1 MPVTRIPNIN
11 TKKWIVS
18 YAGKF
23 FGDIIHAFNLD
34 LFSDKGRAKTGKK
47 IYPHTTQSYIDG
59 LKNIYAFCR
68 ANLFDGDA
76 GERETKIWGV
86 SDNKVIKVQEKE
98 ELFELDNSE
107 DLGTV
112 GEKSDILSVGDETE
126 EDIETI
132 PVSISS
138 ISTTETIIN
147 QAENNIKIAQSFLAG
162 GPFTEITF
170 QAKKAGTPIDTLVV
184 SIQEDSGGEPSGTDL
199 ASAAISPSDLTTSF
213 VEQALGLDDFDNEI
227 KFDVRKRY
235 WAVFKRSGSESY
247 ANYYVIEITSATD
260 EADDAYDRGVFKRYN
275 GTDWQPLKLENT
287 EDFELPTANKTVDGE
302 TGWTDPENVYVKDE
316 SYASATPTGGAY
328 MRHVW
333 KGFGFS
339 IPTDAIIKGIEI
351 NIRTQ
356 KSSGTYSATLYINL
370 TKNANDKIGTE
381 RTLALSTTA
390 TTTTYGDDSDLHG
403 TSWTPAEINSAN
415 FGIRL
420 DTSVGLPDSLQQWRC
435 MWAEIKV
442 YYYEETEENENY
454 LDAIMSVGVNF
465 PAAYERLYLTTSKD
479 VLFLNGDNGVWQSL
493 WRGILQ
499 KDELNDEYPVILKNL
514 GAGGTLIIANDNKI
528 HTAIATANT
537 TTEVDEN
544 RLIFDPTHYVNWVRL
559 TSSSVFIGLRH
570 KSSDLLPSQ
579 VVHYEPYIERT
590 RIFTIEE
597 GATMGFIKDDN
608 CHILDITGQIR
619 AFTGASFKP
628 YQYFPPFFR
637 NEKITKLPHRN
648 GVITNKDIVNFLWE
662 GQYPDPA
669 GVWILEDNNL
679 YHKHSLVFDKENLN
693 SLGAIEV
700 SELGALYKEDELYL
714 GASVSDGE
722 NDIMGVYSTVQAE
735 DVSVEDEQWLQF
747 TTSKLISPEINNI
760 WQDIAIKY
768 DPEGQTG
775 SIVVKYRKEPAKI
788 TEGVGASAFNGEWAT
803 MGGFTCEDAEFV
815 MAVDD
820 EDIEVGDEVIIRKGA
835 GAGLTA
841 HIEAI
846 TGTTIKT
853 MTLDE
858 GLTDATSGKFTFSV
872 EKWKKINTNFRDD
885 RFSHKASLKD
895 KILEDTQLK
904 VVIKNYVLEEIQ
916 VLNETDKTI
925 KKR

>member
-1 MPVTRIPNIN
+1 MPISRIPNIN
-11 TKKWIVS
+11 TKKFIVS

-47 IYPHTTQSYIDG
+47 IYPHTTQSYITG
-59 LKNIYAFCR
+59 LKNIFAFTR

-86 SDNKVIKVQEKE
+86 SDNKVIKVQQKE

-126 EDIETI
+126 EDIETM

-138 ISTTETIIN
+138 TSTTGTIIA
-147 QAENNIKIAQSFLAG
+147 QAEANVKVAQSFLAG

-199 ASAAISPSDLTTSF
+199 ASTTISPSDLTTSF
-213 VEQALGLDDFDNEI
+213 VEQELDLDDFDNEVQ
-227 KFDVRKRY
+227 FDVNKRY
-235 WAVFKRSGSESY
+235 WTVFKRSGAESY
-247 ANYYVIEITSATD
+247 VNYYVIQIVSAT
-260 EADDAYDRGVFKRYN
+260 EESGDAYDMGVFKRYN
-275 GTDWQPLKLENT
+275 GTDWQPLKLEDSGDN
-287 EDFELPTANKTVDGE
+287 ELPTANKAVDGE
-302 TGWTDPENVYVKDE
+302 AAWTNPTNVYVHSDT
-316 SYASATPTGGAY
+316 YAHADPTGGQY
-328 MRHVW
+328 MRHTW
-333 KGFGFS
+333 SGFGFA
-339 IPTDAIIKGIEI
+339 IPAGAIIKGIEVDV
-351 NIRTQ
+351 RDS
-356 KSSGTYSATLYINL
+356 KSSADYTGSIYINL
-370 TKNANDKIGTE
+370 TKNANDKVGTE
-381 RTLALSTTA
+381 RTKILSTTVS
-390 TTTTYGDDSDLHG
+390 TTTYGDDSDLWG
-403 TSWTPAEINSAN
+403 TSWTPAEINAAN
-415 FGIRL
+415 FGVRL
-420 DTSVGLPDSLQQWRC
+420 DTTVGLPFEFQFRC
-435 MWAEIKV
+435 MFIEIKV
-442 YYYEETEENENY
+442 YYYEEAEEAENY

-465 PAAYERLYLTTSKD
+465 EAAYERLYLTTDKD
-479 VLFLNGDNGVWQSL
+479 VIFLNGDNGTWQSL

-514 GAGGTLIIANDNKI
+514 GAGGTLIIANDNKV

-537 TTEVDEN
+537 STEADEN

-579 VVHYEPYIERT
+579 VIHYEPYIERT

-608 CHILDITGQIR
+608 CHIVDITGQIR
-619 AFTGASFKP
+619 AFTGSSFKT

-637 NEKITKLPHRN
+637 DEKIVKLPHRN
-648 GVITNKDIVNFLWE
+648 GVIANKDIVSFLWE

-669 GVWILEDNNL
+669 GVWVLEDNNL
-679 YHKHSLVFDKENLN
+679 YHKHSLVFDKESLN

-722 NDIMGVYSTVQAE
+722 NDVLGVYSTTQAE
-735 DVSVEDEQWLQF
+735 DVSVDDEQRLQF
-747 TTSKLISPEINNI
+747 TTSKLISPEINNV
-760 WQDIAIKY
+760 WQDVAIKY
-768 DPEGQTG
+768 DPEGQSG
-775 SIVVKYRKEPAKI
+775 DIVIKYRKEPAKI
-788 TEGVGASAFNGEWAT
+788 TEGPGATAFNGEWAT
-803 MGGFTCEDAEFV
+803 AGEFTCSDAEFV
-815 MAVDD
+815 TNVTA
-820 EDIEVGDEVIIRKGA
+820 EDIEVGDEVIIRKGT
-835 GAGLTA
+835 GAGLIA
-841 HIEAI
+841 HIGAI
-846 TGTTIKT
+846 TGTTTKT
-853 MTLDE
+853 VTLDDS
-858 GLTDATSGKFTFSV
+858 LTTPSGKFTFSV
-872 EKWKKINTNFRDD
+872 EKWKKVNTSFRDD

-895 KILEDTQLK
+895 NFLEDIQLK
-904 VVIKNYVLEEIQ
+904 VVAKNYVLEEIQ
-916 VLNETDKTI
+916 VLSEPDKTI
-925 KKR
+925 RKR